1 MTISPWRPQSTP
13 QFTARGDAE
22 KPTCLFY
29 MYYIRY
35 ASSTW
40 VAEWML
46 IIITVRGSRMLRFGR
61 LRSRSVPFGCCRDRP
76 PSRHVLYPSQNIV
89 CCFMFEIS
97 NAVWMFQNVSWCC
110 FVFFLYDLYSGLP
123 IVLSL
128 SIFLTP
134 DWLLHNSIFELRTLY
149 LLILVYNNKIH

>member
-1 MTISPWRPQSTP
+1 MSRLLRKTFDISRRGMTISPWRPQSTP
-13 QFTARGDAE
+13 RFTARRDAE

-61 LRSRSVPFGCCRDRP
+61 LRSRSVPFGYCRDRP

-110 FVFFLYDLYSGLP
+110 FRLF
-123 IVLSL
+123 SL
-128 SIFLTP
+128 
-134 DWLLHNSIFELRTLY
+134 R
-149 LLILVYNNKIH
+149 LILRPTNSFEFKYFSDTELVITQ